1 MKIQLVLELPAQK
14 IDDFEL
20 LIELE
25 NALIEALESQHRVD
39 GHDFGSG
46 TMNIFI
52 YTAHLDEA
60 LATSKEILQAKGVH

>member
-1 MKIQLVLELPAQK
+1 MKIQLVLELPAK
-14 IDDFEL
+14 TTDDFDL

-25 NALIEALESQHRVD
+25 NALIEALANRHSVD

-52 YTAHLDEA
+52 LVYGLNLDRG
-60 LATSKEILQAKGVH
+60 LHIDLQLE